1 MAINCHLM
9 RIAWTVFF
17 PSSTLMVAIGN
28 VKFEITSSS
37 EARLAVTAAVGSVV
51 RVNVHMEL
59 QIGQLIEGLLAEI
72 APIRLLSGM
81 DEYVIAQ
88 VALLMEALAANVA
101 DELLHFAVGANV
113 RLQRG
118 RPIKGLVADVAL
130 VRLF

>member
-1 MAINCHLM
+1 M

-17 PSSTLMVAIGN
+17 PSSTPVVTIGN

-37 EARLAVTAAVGSVV
+37 EARLAVTAAVRSVV
-51 RVNVHMEL
+51 RVNVHMEF

-72 APIRLLSGM
+72 ASIRLLSGM
-81 DEYVIAQ
+81 DEYVITQIAF
-88 VALLMEALAANVA
+88 LMEALATNVA
-101 DELLHFAVGANV
+101 YELLQFAVSANM

>member
-1 MAINCHLM
+1 
-9 RIAWTVFF
+9 
-17 PSSTLMVAIGN
+17 MVAIGN

-37 EARLAVTAAVGSVV
+37 EARLAVTAAVRSVV
-51 RVNVHMEL
+51 GVNVHMEL

-88 VALLMEALAANVA
+88 VAFLMETLAANVA
-101 DELLHFAVGANV
+101 DELLQFAVGANV
-113 RLQRG
+113 RLQGG

>member
-1 MAINCHLM
+1 MA
-9 RIAWTVFF
+9 
-17 PSSTLMVAIGN
+17 AIGN

-37 EARLAVTAAVGSVV
+37 EACLAVAAAVGSVV
-51 RVNVHMEL
+51 RVYVHMEL

-72 APIRLLSGM
+72 ASIRLLSGV
-81 DEYVIAQ
+81 DEYVISQIAF
-88 VALLMEALAANVA
+88 LMEALATNVA
-101 DELLHFAVGANV
+101 DELLQLAVGANV